1 MILINWSN
9 TINFDT
15 SFIHNLCV
23 PDILSSRYVIFL
35 EDNKS
40 VKESLFVYFSTR
52 THLQNSLEMES
63 KPNLFASIC
72 VTTINTLIPTIS
84 YLSKASLI
92 SEPT

>member
-9 TINFDT
+9 TINFDK

-35 EDNKS
+35 EDNKL

-52 THLQNSLEMES
+52 THLQNSFEMEVS
-63 KPNLFASIC
+63 RICLRLFVSQQSI
-72 VTTINTLIPTIS
+72 P
-84 YLSKASLI
+84 
-92 SEPT
+92 